1 MHHFKRLIFGITI
14 AFTTSVSSF
23 AATDGSYTLS
33 KLDTVQWENID
44 ANPLRAISSDYT
56 YFYGDD
62 EYLTYSLPNSWQFKF
77 YGQPYS
83 QITVDTN
90 GNIWFG
96 SARSAYSFP
105 LANAGFGPVGAL
117 WNEDLS
123 SLYGGGVFI
132 EHLTAPE
139 RVVIQWQT
147 ETMTEEGAALQNSF
161 EAVLFNNGTIRY
173 DYKPFTAANATDTGS
188 GISKDAGTSY
198 LSVTANYGSPT
209 TFAAPS
215 SFLFTPVGA
224 STNVTLN
231 VLFAGTGSGT
241 VTLTPP
247 GTACNTACSEQ
258 YASGTPV
265 NMHPEASMYSLF
277 NSWSGGSCTGTGDCL
292 LSPSADV
299 AVTATFDYDITR
311 QVMVGTTYYSS
322 LQTAYDA
329 TPDDSI
335 IKLWAR
341 NYTESLNC
349 SRPITVTLQGGY
361 DSSYASIVGDPVLN
375 GILSITDGT
384 VVADGLV
391 VQ

>member
-1 MHHFKRLIFGITI
+1 MRHFICKIVAI
-14 AFTTSVSSF
+14 ALTTVTATAF

-33 KLDTVQWENID
+33 KLDTALWESID

-62 EYLTYSLPNSWQFKF
+62 EYLTYSLPASWQFKF
-77 YGQPYS
+77 YDQPYS

-96 SARSAYSFP
+96 SARSAYSFQ
-105 LANAGFGPVGAL
+105 LSNAGFGPVGAV

-147 ETMTEEGAALQNSF
+147 ETMTEEGSSRQNAF

-173 DYKPFTAANATDTGS
+173 DYKPFNAASATDAGS
-188 GISKDAGTSY
+188 GISKDDGTSY

-209 TFAAPS
+209 TFVSPS
-215 SFLFTPVGA
+215 SFLFTPAGA
-224 STNVTLN
+224 STNVNLN

-241 VTLTPP
+241 VTLAPP
-247 GTACNTACSEQ
+247 GTACNTTCSEQ

-265 NMHPEASMYSLF
+265 TIHPEASMYSLF
-277 NSWSGGSCTGTGDCL
+277 NGWSGGNCTGTGDCIL
-292 LSPSADV
+292 APSADV
-299 AVTATFDYDITR
+299 TVIATFDYDITR
-311 QVMVGTTYYSS
+311 QVMIGTTYYSS
-322 LQTAYDA
+322 VQAAYDA
-329 TPDDSI
+329 TADDSTL
-335 IKLWAR
+335 KLWAR

-361 DSSYASIVGDPVLN
+361 DSSYTSIIGDPVLN
-375 GILSITDGT
+375 GSLSITDGA